1 LQWVVT
7 IYTLMFSVLLLFAG
21 TLSDRVG
28 AHKAYAAGMVLF
40 LLALAAYGLA
50 PTLPVL
56 IGARS
61 LHPPPAE
68 RKASAAVHIGSTTV
82 LTACQ
87 RDVARRARQGGTWE
101 TVPTSPR

>member
-1 LQWVVT
+1 MT
-7 IYTLMFSVLLLFAG
+7 IYMLMCSVLLLLFAG

-28 AHKAYAAGMVLF
+28 AHQAYAAGMVLL

-68 RKASAAVHIGSTTV
+68 RKASTAVHIGSTTV
-82 LTACQ
+82 LTACHQ
-87 RDVARRARQGGTWE
+87 RDVARRARQGATWE